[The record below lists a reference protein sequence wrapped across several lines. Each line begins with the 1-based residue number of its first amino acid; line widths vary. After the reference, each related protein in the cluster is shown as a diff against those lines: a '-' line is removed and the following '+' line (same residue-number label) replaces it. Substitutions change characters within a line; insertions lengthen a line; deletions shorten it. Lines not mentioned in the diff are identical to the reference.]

1 MAEQQIQINL
11 ADVMNQVHTKYG
23 NLVRQLLME
32 NAELQAGVEA
42 MGPRLEELTA
52 ENAVLREQFNQLS
65 QPRPT
70 PVAED
75 RPGGVGLLQANGQ
88 AFTGNL
94 SMASLED
101 PVYPD

>member
-1 MAEQQIQINL
+1 MPEQQIQVNL
-11 ADVMNQVHTKYG
+11 ADVMNQVHAKYG

-65 QPRPT
+65 QPNP
-70 PVAED
+70 PVA
-75 RPGGVGLLQANGQ
+75 PGGVGLLQASGQ
-88 AFTGNL
+88 AAYMTPDG
-94 SMASLED
+94 
-101 PVYPD
+101 PVT

>member
-1 MAEQQIQINL
+1 MPEQQIQIQL
-11 ADVMNQVHTKYG
+11 ADVMNQVHAKYG
-23 NLVRQLLME
+23 KLISQLLHE

-65 QPRPT
+65 QPA

-75 RPGGVGLLQANGQ
+75 RPGGVGLLSANGR
-88 AFTGNL
+88 AFNL
-94 SMASLED
+94 SMESLED
-101 PVYPD
+101 

>member
-1 MAEQQIQINL
+1 MPEQQIQINL
-11 ADVMNQVHTKYG
+11 ADVMNQVHAKYG

-65 QPRPT
+65 QPT
-70 PVAED
+70 PVTED

-88 AFTGNL
+88 AFIPGT
-94 SMASLED
+94 
-101 PVYPD
+101 

>member
-1 MAEQQIQINL
+1 MPEQQIQINL
-11 ADVMNQVHTKYG
+11 ADVMNQVHAKYG

-65 QPRPT
+65 QPT
-70 PVAED
+70 TVAED
-75 RPGGVGLLQANGQ
+75 RPGGLGLLQANGQ
-88 AFTGNL
+88 AFIPGT
-94 SMASLED
+94 
-101 PVYPD
+101 

>member
-1 MAEQQIQINL
+1 MPEQQIQINL
-11 ADVMNQVHTKYG
+11 ADVMNQVHAKYG

-52 ENAVLREQFNQLS
+52 ENAVLREQFNLLS
-65 QPRPT
+65 QPTPT
-70 PVAED
+70 PVTED

-88 AFTGNL
+88 AFIPGT
-94 SMASLED
+94 
-101 PVYPD
+101 